1 MNDMVPF
8 IRSNYFFINSSLQ
21 DQPTFEYDET
31 GKITGYKT
39 KVGADT
45 VFPFSRELK
54 KIGSYT
60 GNATITTDFG
70 TSKTIDDFVIA
81 VTQLQIQG
89 SSYQNGDSGG
99 YHSINISKKYNG
111 DTGKLSIS
119 GAEYAYSY
127 TSSSTIRGRIS
138 YDVYVI

>member
-1 MNDMVPF
+1 MISMKKKPV
-8 IRSNYFFINSSLQ
+8 RMAINSSLT
-21 DQPTFEYDET
+21 DQPIFEYDST

>member
-1 MNDMVPF
+1 ME
-8 IRSNYFFINSSLQ
+8 NSSLQ

-70 TSKTIDDFVIA
+70 TSKTTDDFVIV

-99 YHSINISKKYNG
+99 YHSINVSKKYNG

-119 GAEYAYSY
+119 GAEYASL
-127 TSSSTIRGRIS
+127 
-138 YDVYVI
+138 